1 MYICYASIRVI
12 IITTDLNR
20 RSTSFCVCIHRC
32 ASLYTS
38 IREKKKQIFWFLW
51 ERKRMKIYKMLQMT
65 NRYNNWYRKKKV
77 HVLYRWL
84 LLSRWKKFHQ
94 RKEWLIQ
101 LPIVYCSFF
110 LRMSVFSWLTIEDK
124 EIQFRFYFYLQKT
137 ILRIFNKWVFILM
150 FTVIWYDKLFSHR
163 FFFLKSSE
171 DYSTQGHVFIMFHIF
186 YLFLWWFW
194 VQKKKARA
202 TEIWLTSVLFQD
214 EVNVCF
220 IFFFVLK

>member
-20 RSTSFCVCIHRC
+20 RSTFFCVCIHRC

-110 LRMSVFSWLTIEDK
+110 FKNVS
-124 EIQFRFYFYLQKT
+124 
-137 ILRIFNKWVFILM
+137 
-150 FTVIWYDKLFSHR
+150 LFMTYYRRQRNSIS
-163 FFFLKSSE
+163 F
-171 DYSTQGHVFIMFHIF
+171 
-186 YLFLWWFW
+186 LFL
-194 VQKKKARA
+194 
-202 TEIWLTSVLFQD
+202 LTKNYS
-214 EVNVCF
+214 EN
-220 IFFFVLK
+220 I